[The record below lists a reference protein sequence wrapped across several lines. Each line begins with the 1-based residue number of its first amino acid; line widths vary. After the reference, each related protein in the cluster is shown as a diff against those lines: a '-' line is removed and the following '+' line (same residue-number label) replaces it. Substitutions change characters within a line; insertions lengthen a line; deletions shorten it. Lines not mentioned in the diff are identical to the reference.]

1 MKTKMALFVSGSLN
15 TLLLLKM
22 KRMAALVLKK
32 RVSLLPK
39 IGVVEVLI

>member
-15 TLLLLKM
+15 TLLVLKM
-22 KRMAALVLKK
+22 KRMAAPVLKK

-39 IGVVEVLI
+39 LGVVEVLI